1 VFWLKYEYQSLTN
14 CILVTNVPAYLKNIN
29 QMKDLLGYSLT
40 WANEELPASA
50 GTTHL
55 NWTIVSLAGIYMI
68 LLTAGYA
75 ILYRIRRL
83 PFPIGYGE
91 EPPVLD
97 QRHVGLGGW
106 LVLPAFG
113 LFARPIRVLF
123 FMGSNWTVYS
133 SESWHSLTDP
143 SGGAYHGLWAPL
155 LIFELLVNLT
165 LMSFPVFLI
174 ILFFQRRRTFP
185 PLFVMYLLFAV
196 ITITLDHFELQMIP
210 AVVGQN
216 SSSVSRELAQSYI
229 ACAIWIPYM
238 LVSKRVKA
246 TFVR

>member
-1 VFWLKYEYQSLTN
+1 
-14 CILVTNVPAYLKNIN
+14 
-29 QMKDLLGYSLT
+29 
-40 WANEELPASA
+40 
-50 GTTHL
+50 
-55 NWTIVSLAGIYMI
+55 MI
-68 LLTAGYA
+68 LLAAGCV
-75 ILYRIRRL
+75 ILYRVRRL

-113 LFARPIRVLF
+113 LFARPIQVLF
-123 FMGSNWTVYS
+123 DMGGNWSVYS
-133 SESWHSLTDP
+133 TESWHSLTDP
-143 SGGAYHGLWAPL
+143 SGSAYHGLYAPV

-165 LMSFPVFLI
+165 LLSFPVFLI

-185 PLFVMYLLFAV
+185 PLFIMFLLFIA
-196 ITITLDHFELQMIP
+196 ITTTLDQFGAQMIS
-210 AVVGQN
+210 AVAVQN
-216 SSSVSRELAQSYI
+216 TSPISRELIQSYM